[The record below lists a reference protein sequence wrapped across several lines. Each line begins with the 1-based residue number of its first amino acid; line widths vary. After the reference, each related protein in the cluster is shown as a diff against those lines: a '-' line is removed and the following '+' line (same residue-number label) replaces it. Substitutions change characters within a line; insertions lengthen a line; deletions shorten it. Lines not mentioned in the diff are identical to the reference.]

1 MSKTV
6 SLTLVSLI
14 AIVCVSAASL
24 RAQSTGTVEGVVRS
38 ASGEP
43 LPGAIVVVEQLSRGT
58 AADHR
63 GRFRLTLP
71 AGDHVVV
78 VRLIGH
84 TSQAR
89 QVSVPSGGTVT
100 LQFELPEAPALLPE
114 LVVTATRERQ
124 RLAETA
130 ASIGVVT
137 QDAIRLVRPAH
148 PSEIVN
154 RVPGVWINVTGGEG
168 HMAAIRQPLTTDPVY
183 LYLEDG
189 VPTRSTGFFNHNALY
204 EVNLPQAGGIE
215 VMKGPATALYGS
227 DAIGGVI
234 NLETQPPSRTPNA
247 SLSLDLGRY
256 GWARVL
262 ASVSN
267 SWGDHGLR
275 GDLNLTRTGGWRDAT
290 DYHRESG
297 TLRWDYRG
305 GFGFF
310 KTLIAFSSIDQQTAG
325 SSAISESD
333 YLDRPTVNYTPI
345 SYRKVQAL
353 RIHTTY
359 ELLTLRSLLSVTP
372 FARWNAMELLPNWTL
387 TFDPAIWDTEN
398 WSAGFLVKYR
408 YDLEPLRTRLIAGL
422 DTDRSP
428 GRRRE
433 QAITPTREGKIFT
446 SYKVG
451 DLLYDYDVTFHG
463 LSPYLQAEF
472 SPLEPLHFTAG
483 LRLDFLGYDYTNH
496 LSVVTTGRHRRP
508 PSTSVSYTHASPK
521 VGLTYE
527 VADEL
532 AVFAAY
538 RHGFRVP
545 SESQLFRQ
553 GQAIN
558 TVNLYPIKV
567 DSYELGLRGRLIGG
581 VRYDLAAYHMAKTD
595 DIVAFTHPDGSRETM
610 NAGKTQH
617 RGVEV
622 GISADVAPTLRLTLS
637 YSYAEHRYQDWRPR
651 ADLNLSGKEMEQA
664 PRQIGTAV
672 LDFSPRLL
680 NGGTFGVELER
691 IGPYWMDAQNQERYQ
706 GHYLLTLRGS
716 VGVGRYLTLFARVAN
731 VTNTKYAE
739 RATYTALQG
748 RELAPGRPR
757 TLYAGL
763 RYETRGR
770 Q

>member
-6 SLTLVSLI
+6 SLTLVSLVAWTI
-14 AIVCVSAASL
+14 ATSV
-24 RAQSTGTVEGVVRS
+24 RAQSTGTVEGLVRS
-38 ASGEP
+38 VSGEP
-43 LPGAIVVVEQLSRGT
+43 LPGVTVLAEQLRRGT
-58 AADHR
+58 VTDHR

-78 VRLIGH
+78 VRSVGYS
-84 TSQAR
+84 SQAR
-89 QVSVPSGGTVT
+89 EVSVPPGGTLT
-100 LQFELPEAPALLPE
+100 LEFELAEAPAVLPE
-114 LVVTATRERQ
+114 LVVTATRERE

-130 ASIGVVT
+130 ASIGAVSE
-137 QDAIRLVRPAH
+137 DAIRLVRPTH
-148 PSEIVN
+148 PSEIMN
-154 RVPGVWINVTGGEG
+154 RMPGVWINVTGGEG

-234 NLETQPPSRTPNA
+234 NLETRPPSRTPQA
-247 SLSLDLGRY
+247 SLSLDFGRY

-267 SWGDHGLR
+267 TWGDHGLR
-275 GDLNLTRTGGWRDAT
+275 GDLNLTRSGGWRDAT

-297 TLRWDYRG
+297 TLRWDHRG
-305 GFGFF
+305 GFGFL
-310 KTLIAFSSIDQQTAG
+310 KTVVAFSNIDQQTAG
-325 SSAISESD
+325 SSQISQTD
-333 YLDRPTVNYTPI
+333 YLDSPIINYTPI

-353 RIHTTY
+353 RIHTAY
-359 ELLTLRSLLSVTP
+359 ELATLRSSLSVTP
-372 FARWNAMELLPNWTL
+372 FARWNAMDMLPNWTL

-398 WSAGFLVKYR
+398 WSAGLLLKYR
-408 YDLEPLRTRLIAGL
+408 YDLEPIRTRLIAGL
-422 DTDRSP
+422 DVDHSP
-428 GRRRE
+428 GRRTER
-433 QAITPTREGKIFT
+433 AITPTREGKIFT
-446 SYKVG
+446 SYTEG
-451 DLLYDYDVTFHG
+451 DLLYDYDVTFQG
-463 LSPYLQAEF
+463 LSPYLHAEF
-472 SPLEPLHFTAG
+472 APIAPLRVTAG

-496 LSVVTTGRHRRP
+496 LSVVTSGRHRRP

-521 VGLTYE
+521 LGLTYQ

-558 TVNLYPIKV
+558 TVDLSPVKV
-567 DSYELGLRGRLIGG
+567 NSYEVGVRGRVMGT
-581 VRYDLAAYHMAKTD
+581 VRYDLSAYHMIKTD
-595 DIVAFTHPDGSRETM
+595 DIIGFVHPDGSQETM

-622 GISADVAPTLRLTLS
+622 GIGADIAPTLHLTLS

-651 ADLNLSGKEMEQA
+651 ADLNFSGNEMEQA
-664 PRQIGTAV
+664 PRQVGTAV
-672 LDFSPRLL
+672 LDFSPRFLD
-680 NGGTFGVELER
+680 GGAFGVELQR

-716 VGVGRYLTLFARVAN
+716 VGVGRGVTLFARVAN
-731 VTNTKYAE
+731 LTNTRYAE
-739 RATYTALQG
+739 RAAYTAFRG
-748 RELAPGRPR
+748 REFAPGQPR

-763 RYETRGR
+763 RYEPGVRR
-770 Q
+770 